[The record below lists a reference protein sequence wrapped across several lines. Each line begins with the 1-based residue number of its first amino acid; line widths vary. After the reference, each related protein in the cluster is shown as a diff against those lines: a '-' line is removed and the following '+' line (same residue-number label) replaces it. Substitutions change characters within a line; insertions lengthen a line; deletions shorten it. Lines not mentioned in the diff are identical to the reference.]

1 MKRTDQGGG
10 EACIADILLDRR
22 CVRAR
27 TVSTPWWRFGLLR
40 TRRAALIVAFMLGP
54 AYGCATSS
62 SGTPSV
68 VAGPGSPSTAA
79 ETSGAETE
87 TEAETADPTDVP
99 IDGPTSPRAQAIDA
113 DVRGLLAEVY
123 GAASLVGEERI
134 EGAGETIEE
143 LRYRLGRAHGPEDG
157 ATLVQ
162 ALGELGYAIERAL
175 VDDAAAAIFA
185 FAHGSSLI
193 MKADV
198 GSTSLVISI
207 ATHGAIEG

>member
-1 MKRTDQGGG
+1 MKRTDQEVG
-10 EACIADILLDRR
+10 EACIADILLNRR

-27 TVSTPWWRFGLLR
+27 MRSIPRWCLGLLR
-40 TRRAALIVAFMLGP
+40 TRRVALTVAFMLAP
-54 AYGCATSS
+54 AYGCATSG

-68 VAGPGSPSTAA
+68 VGGPGSPSTAA
-79 ETSGAETE
+79 DTSGAET
-87 TEAETADPTDVP
+87 ETADPTDVP

-113 DVRGLLAEVY
+113 DVRGLLVEVY
-123 GAASLVGEERI
+123 GAATLVGEERI